1 MTPLL
6 FPFSSQGK
14 TIVCTIHQPS
24 SQVFE
29 LFDNVLLMA
38 EGRLAYLGAL
48 SGAQQFFASQGHACP
63 ENYNPADHYVQVKR
77 EGGDIGFT
85 L

>member
-1 MTPLL
+1 MRVVRAIVDTNR
-6 FPFSSQGK
+6 

-38 EGRLAYLGAL
+38 EGRLAYLGEL
-48 SGAQQFFASQGHACP
+48 RGAQAFF
-63 ENYNPADHYVQVKR
+63 R
-77 EGGDIGFT
+77 R
-85 L
+85 